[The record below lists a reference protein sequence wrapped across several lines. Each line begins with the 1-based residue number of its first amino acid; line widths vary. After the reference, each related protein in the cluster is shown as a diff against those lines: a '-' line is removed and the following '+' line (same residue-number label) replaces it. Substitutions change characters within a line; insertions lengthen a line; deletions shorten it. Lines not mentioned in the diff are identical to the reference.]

1 MIIDVVSCVYD
12 FNDVIIIYWLY
23 WIYYIGNKNNFYKIV
38 LNILFILC
46 YIVRLVILEKRKKL

>member
-12 FNDVIIIYWLY
+12 FNDVIIIYRLY